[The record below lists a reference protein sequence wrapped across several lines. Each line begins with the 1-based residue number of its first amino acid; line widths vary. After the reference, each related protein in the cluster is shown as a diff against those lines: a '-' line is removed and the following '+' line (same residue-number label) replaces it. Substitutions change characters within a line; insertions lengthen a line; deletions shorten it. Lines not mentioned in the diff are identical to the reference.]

1 MSAKRNAGRVCVCV
15 YSHVLC
21 ASESN
26 VETSRV
32 VKEPNALV
40 LVGPHARQDDVVL
53 LASLECVNRGDLE
66 LFVQLVAQLSV
77 VPAVKRFHD
86 ECARRE
92 QFVG

>member
-1 MSAKRNAGRVCVCV
+1 MSAKRHTGRVCVH
-15 YSHVLC
+15 SHVLC

-32 VKEPNALV
+32 VKKPNALV

-53 LASLECVNRGDLE
+53 LTSLECVDRGDLE

-77 VPAVKRFHD
+77 VPAGKPFTINLQDVSIS
-86 ECARRE
+86 
-92 QFVG
+92 